1 MQFVGYEISQ
11 LSLFHVFISFSF
23 LLSEV
28 QPRHQWSKEEDT
40 AIQQF
45 FAEEISDVSQPG
57 NKGTLISKT
66 YSDTG
71 SAQIRLLYKVAKW
84 LPTLKAGAQ
93 V

>member
-1 MQFVGYEISQ
+1 M
-11 LSLFHVFISFSF
+11 
-23 LLSEV
+23 SEV

-45 FAEEISDVSQPG
+45 FAEEISDVSQRG
-57 NKGTLISKT
+57 NKGTLNSKT
-66 YSDTG
+66 YSDTL